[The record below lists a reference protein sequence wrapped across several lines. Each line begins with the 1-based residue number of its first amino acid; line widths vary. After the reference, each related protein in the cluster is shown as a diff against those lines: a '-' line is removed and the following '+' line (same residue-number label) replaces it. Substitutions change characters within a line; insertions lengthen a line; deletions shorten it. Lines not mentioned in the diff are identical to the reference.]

1 MRTKTIN
8 SFVNNDL
15 LDIIK
20 SQFKL
25 DIHGDH
31 GISHW
36 ERVEKIGLYLAKET
50 KADTE
55 VVKLFALL
63 HDSKRE
69 NEDKYPEHGLR
80 AAKFAQELYEQE
92 KLSIS
97 KHQLRLLITACRKH
111 SNPHAKSSSITVQTC
126 WDSDR
131 LDLWRLGITPD
142 AKFLYTEYAKKNKS
156 FQIFDTDALDQRK

>member
-1 MRTKTIN
+1 MDEN
-8 SFVNNDL
+8 L
-15 LDIIK
+15 LEIVK

-25 DIHGDH
+25 DINGDH

-69 NEDKYPEHGLR
+69 DEDKDPEHGFR
-80 AAKFAQELYEQE
+80 AAKFAQELYQQK
-92 KLSIS
+92 KLQIS
-97 KHQLRLLITACRKH
+97 RHQLRLLITACTKH
-111 SNPHAKSSSITVQTC
+111 SNPYAKSGSITVQTC

-142 AKFLYTEYAKKNKS
+142 DNFLYTEYAKKNKS
-156 FQIFDTDALDQRK
+156 SHVFDTDTLEQKK